1 MFGKYFSKHS
11 ALGQTVRDYA
21 NRSTVHG
28 LGYILDKDL
37 GRGDR
42 VLWIIICLCFASLAV
57 HLTNQAYN
65 NWQDN
70 QVVITLKNTAKPV
83 NQIKFPAVTICSSG
97 LHMDLVETV
106 ITDSFLKWH
115 NSSTE
120 PTQANMA
127 EYMAEYFN
135 IRDKTGNI
143 MDILDTMVATSVEA
157 SVAANSVRD
166 NIIACREDTPTVSG
180 NTMGQNTPAV
190 VSTLAEKNLG
200 QNYPGGDIQGL
211 SSLVDN
217 TIGQNP
223 PGGGK
228 SVGKRETTSENGC
241 CSRLSISSTKIAQSS
256 QFAAQA
262 LGLYQEVQGTTNNGT
277 GQDSLS

>member
-1 MFGKYFSKHS
+1 MSGKSFSKQS
-11 ALGQTVRDYA
+11 AIVQTVKDYA

-37 GRGDR
+37 GRADR
-42 VLWIIICLCFASLAV
+42 ALWNIICLCFASLAV
-57 HLTNQAYN
+57 LLTRQAYN
-65 NWQDN
+65 HWQDN

-83 NQIKFPAVTICSSG
+83 NQIRFPAVTICSSG
-97 LHMDLVETV
+97 LHMDLVENV

-166 NIIACREDTPTVSG
+166 NIIACSKDTPTVRR
-180 NTMGQNTPAV
+180 NTVGQNTPSV
-190 VSTLAEKNLG
+190 VSTLAENTRG
-200 QNYPGGDIQGL
+200 QNHSGGDTQGL
-211 SSLVDN
+211 SSLQEHS
-217 TIGQNP
+217 IGQSLN
-223 PGGGK
+223 GGK
-228 SVGKRETTSENGC
+228 KIVGKRETSSENGC
-241 CSRLSISSTKIAQSS
+241 CSRMMISSTKIVQSS
-256 QFAAQA
+256 QFSAQT
-262 LGLYQEVQGTTNNGT
+262 LGLYQKMQGTTNDGMN
-277 GQDSLS
+277 